1 MATKIVPML
10 SRKVG
15 HVPLRSFQSTN
26 AKGQHLCS
34 TKINGKEFTGVGDSE
49 RLASLDLKR
58 RVELET
64 LEGHVA

>member
-1 MATKIVPML
+1 MSTKIIPLL

-26 AKGQHLCS
+26 EKGQHLCS
-34 TKINGKEFTGVGDSE
+34 TKINGKEFVGTGDTE
-49 RLASLDLKR
+49 RLASMDLKR

-64 LEGHVA
+64 LEGHVK